1 MKKYN
6 QTGFRVKVIK
16 QTSAKGHAE
25 EIMEGLLIGQL
36 IIVNF
41 EDSCKVGEV
50 TQKTKSCV
58 FVRIENRIECI
69 TKSDIIQGIVKI
81 ESKPLL

>member
-1 MKKYN
+1 MRKYN
-6 QTGFRVKVIK
+6 QTGFRAKSIK

-41 EDSCKVGEV
+41 GDSCKVGEI
-50 TQKTKSCV
+50 TQKTKNCV

-69 TKSDIIQGIVKI
+69 TKSDIIQGVIRI